1 LTKLDV
7 LFPGAK
13 GTTRL
18 DELGEEAREF
28 VSKIERETGV
38 PVTLIGTG
46 PDEKDIIDKRPTR
59 NVPRLKAALVSQRNS
74 RRTATR
80 ASISR

>member
-1 LTKLDV
+1 VRDYSDLPK
-7 LFPGAK
+7 
-13 GTTRL
+13 
-18 DELGEEAREF
+18 EAREF
-28 VSKIERETGV
+28 VLAIERETKV

-59 NVPRLKAALVSQRNS
+59 NAPRLKAALVPQRNS

-80 ASISR
+80 ASVSR